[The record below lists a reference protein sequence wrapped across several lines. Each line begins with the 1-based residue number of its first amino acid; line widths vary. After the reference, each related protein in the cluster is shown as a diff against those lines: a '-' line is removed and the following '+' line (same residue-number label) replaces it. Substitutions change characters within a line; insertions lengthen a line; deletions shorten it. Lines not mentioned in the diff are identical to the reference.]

1 MAIKTLLDAHGSML
15 SQVVVDEHESD
26 RMVLVTEQDVTG
38 IVDYCAEQAHM
49 PGPKDM
55 KHVAEI
61 PLAVVERMMQEGSWN
76 DPAAIKRW
84 LNNPDNQA
92 FRIWKGRV

>member
-1 MAIKTLLDAHGSML
+1 MAIKTILDARGSML
-15 SQVVVDEHESD
+15 SQVVVDEHEPD

-38 IVDYCAEQAHM
+38 IVDYCAAKAHE
-49 PGPKDM
+49 PASKDM

-84 LNNPDNQA
+84 LNNPDNRA
-92 FRIWKGRV
+92 FRVWQGQV